1 MHRRKFAKISAMGIA
16 GTSLLNPLYGN
27 KTRETA
33 LFFKSITEY
42 AKLSL
47 NCLDKFCDKSRGQ
60 IPYFYTE
67 FNRSPLSAG
76 HQIWSYGDGLGRT
89 VDALVLIRH
98 MLGQEINS
106 KNDHIKQTTLISF
119 IAPDGLS
126 WCPAEPWTLPVPHTR
141 PAWLQ
146 QGTLLALT
154 SLYLS
159 TRDEYYKTLAESNID
174 GIIKLAKF
182 HEDGHADFPGDH
194 FTLAEGWS
202 KPSKDKMH
210 RPSIF
215 YTSVTM
221 PLMRFYRITGYE
233 PALRLA
239 SALIKWTLNDNN
251 GVAGMFELGHFHS
264 QSRIITALLLRA
276 KATGSKDDIEIA
288 EALYLKAKKLGTDS
302 GWFPEQI
309 NNPDHNRS
317 NLAETC
323 CLTDMLEAAI
333 LLAELKDHSYW
344 NDVERFTKNHLYAFQ
359 IADTS
364 WFRFADQKSHVLGYE
379 PILKN
384 DEIGELI
391 KGGFAG
397 WGGVTAMSDD
407 SPFANAN
414 QQCCNAAGARALY
427 DVWKYSV
434 TDDGSDFRINL
445 HIHRKH
451 KCAEITMKEGRTGSL
466 TIMALADRHFWV
478 HLPENL
484 KISEIKASINN
495 KNIHPEIKDG
505 FLGFGKLSNTD
516 VARVDYPMK
525 INVKE
530 EHIAAGDFKFTYHG
544 SAVVNA
550 EPKQK
555 FGAYFTD
562 LRFTDNVP
570 LFIENRMEEIDS
582 L

>member
-1 MHRRKFAKISAMGIA
+1 MNRRKFASVSALGIA
-16 GTSLLNPLYGN
+16 GSSLRNTLFGK
-27 KTRETA
+27 KTKETN
-33 LFFKSITEY
+33 LFLKSITEY
-42 AKLSL
+42 ARQSV
-47 NCLDKFCDKSRGQ
+47 NCLDRFCDKSRGQ

-98 MLGQEINS
+98 MLGSSIS
-106 KNDHIKQTTLISF
+106 LPDDHIKQTTLISF

-126 WCPAEPWTLPVPHTR
+126 WCPAEPWTIPVPHTR

-159 TRDEYYKTLAESNID
+159 TKNEYYKTLAEKNID
-174 GIIKLAKF
+174 GIFKLARF
-182 HEDGHADFPGDH
+182 YDDGHADFPGDF
-194 FTLAEGWS
+194 FTLAHGWS
-202 KPSKDKMH
+202 KPSNDKMH

-221 PLMRFYRITGYE
+221 PLMRFYRATGYE
-233 PALRLA
+233 PALKLA

-251 GVAGMFELGHFHS
+251 GVTGMFELGHFHS
-264 QSRIITALLLRA
+264 QSRLITALLLRA
-276 KATGSKDDIEIA
+276 KSTGSKNDIQLA
-288 EALYLKAKKLGTDS
+288 EELYLKAKKLGTES

-309 NNPDHNRS
+309 NNPEHNRS
-317 NLAETC
+317 KLAETC

-344 NDVERFTKNHLYAFQ
+344 NDVERFAKNHLLAFQ
-359 IADTS
+359 ITDSS
-364 WFRFADQKSHVLGYE
+364 WFRLTDQKTHVLGYE
-379 PILKN
+379 PILKS
-384 DEIGELI
+384 DEISDLI

-427 DVWKYSV
+427 DVWKYAVSDNG
-434 TDDGSDFRINL
+434 TDFNINL

-451 KCAEITMKEGRTGSL
+451 KCAEIIMTEGSTGIL
-466 TIMALADRHFWV
+466 TLKVHEERNIRV
-478 HLPENL
+478 HLPEYL
-484 KISEIKASINN
+484 KISDIKAFVNNRSI
-495 KNIHPEIKDG
+495 KPELKDG
-505 FLGFGKLSNTD
+505 FLNFGQLRIND
-516 VARVDYPMK
+516 VARLHYPMK
-525 INVKE
+525 SNIKE
-530 EHIAAGDFKFTYHG
+530 EKIAAGDFSFTYQG
-544 SAVVNA
+544 STVMKA
-550 EPKQK
+550 EPRQK
-555 FGAYFTD
+555 FGEYFTN
-562 LRFTDNVP
+562 LRFTDEPPV
-570 LFIENRMEEIDS
+570 FEENPMEEIDS

>member
-1 MHRRKFAKISAMGIA
+1 MNRRKFTKISAIGIG
-16 GTSLLNPLYGN
+16 GTGILHPLQGMIINEKDQY
-27 KTRETA
+27 
-33 LFFKSITEY
+33 LKSITEY
-42 AKLSL
+42 GKLSL
-47 NCLDKFCDKSRGQ
+47 NCLDKFCDTSRGQ

-89 VDALVLIRH
+89 VDALVLLRH
-98 MLGQEINS
+98 MLGQELNLPD
-106 KNDHIKQTTLISF
+106 DHIKQTTLVSF

-159 TRDEYYKTLAESNID
+159 TKNDYYKKLAEKNID
-174 GIIKLAKF
+174 GIINLARFNDK
-182 HEDGHADFPGDH
+182 GYADFPGDY
-194 FTLAEGWS
+194 FTLAYGWS
-202 KPSKDKMH
+202 EPSKDKMH

-221 PLMRFYRITGYE
+221 PLMRFYRATGYE

-239 SALIKWTLNDNN
+239 TALINWTLKDNN
-251 GVAGMFELGHFHS
+251 DIAGLFEVGHFHS
-264 QSRIITALLLRA
+264 QSRLIIALLLRA
-276 KATGSKDDIEIA
+276 KTTGSEEDLEKA
-288 EALYLKAKKLGTDS
+288 EELYIKAKKLGTDS

-309 NNPDHNRS
+309 NNPEHNRS

-333 LLAELKDHSYW
+333 LLAQLRNNSYW
-344 NDVERFTKNHLYAFQ
+344 NDVERFAKNHLYAFQ
-359 IADTS
+359 ISDSS
-364 WFRFADQKSHVLGYE
+364 WFAKTDQSYHVLPYI
-379 PILKN
+379 PIFKS
-384 DEIGELI
+384 DEIKELI

-407 SPFANAN
+407 SPFSNAN

-427 DVWKYSV
+427 DVWKYAIN
-434 TDDGSDFRINL
+434 DNGKDFKINL

-451 KCAEITMKEGRTGSL
+451 KCAEIIMKEGNTGIL
-466 TIMALADRHFWV
+466 NIKVLAERNFSV
-478 HLPENL
+478 RIPEM
-484 KISEIKASINN
+484 IKASEVIITVN
-495 KNIHPEIKDG
+495 KSLIKTQVNEG
-505 FLGFGKLSNTD
+505 YLNLGILKPGDIVSLK
-516 VARVDYPMK
+516 YPMK
-525 INVKE
+525 QYVKD
-530 EHIAAGDFKFTYHG
+530 EHLPAGNFKFTYQG
-544 SAVVNA
+544 STVIKA
-550 EPKQK
+550 EPVQK
-555 FGAYFTD
+555 FGEYFSNQ
-562 LRFTDNVP
+562 RFT
-570 LFIENRMEEIDS
+570 ENIPVFEENNKEEIDS

>member
-1 MHRRKFAKISAMGIA
+1 MNRREFTKMSAMGIA
-16 GTSLLNPLYGN
+16 GTGLLNPLYGN
-27 KTRETA
+27 KTKETA
-33 LFFKSITEY
+33 LFLKSITEY

-47 NCLDKFCDKSRGQ
+47 NCLDKFCDQSRGQ

-106 KNDHIKQTTLISF
+106 VNDHIKQTTLISF
-119 IAPDGLS
+119 IAPNGLS

-159 TRDEYYKTLAESNID
+159 TKNEYYKTLAEKNID
-174 GIIKLAKF
+174 GILKLARF
-182 HEDGHADFPGDH
+182 NEDGHADFPGDY

-239 SALIKWTLNDNN
+239 SALIKWTLTDNN

-276 KATGSKDDIEIA
+276 KATGSKEDIDIA
-288 EALYLKAKKLGTDS
+288 EELYQKAKKLGTDS

-309 NNPDHNRS
+309 NNPEHNRS
-317 NLAETC
+317 KLAETC

-333 LLAELKDHSYW
+333 LLAELRDVSYW
-344 NDVERFTKNHLYAFQ
+344 NDVERFTKNHLFAFQ
-359 IADTS
+359 IDDTS
-364 WFRFADQKSHVLGYE
+364 WFKLTDQKLHVLGYE
-379 PILKN
+379 PILKS
-384 DEIGELI
+384 DKIGDLI

-397 WGGVTAMSDD
+397 WGAVTAMSDD

-427 DVWKYSV
+427 DAWKYAV
-434 TDDGSDFRINL
+434 TDNGTDFRINL

-451 KCAEITMKEGRTGSL
+451 KCAEIIMKEGPRATL
-466 TIMALADRHFWV
+466 TMTALAERKFWIR
-478 HLPENL
+478 LPEHLNV
-484 KISEIKASINN
+484 SEVKASVNSKTIR
-495 KNIHPEIKDG
+495 PEIKGG
-505 FLGFGKLSNTD
+505 FLNFGKLRINDLATLAYS
-516 VARVDYPMK
+516 MK
-525 INVKE
+525 NNVKE
-530 EHIAAGDFKFTYHG
+530 EHIAAGDFRFTYQG
-544 SAVVNA
+544 STVVKA
-550 EPKQK
+550 EPGQK
-555 FGAYFTD
+555 FGEYFTN
-562 LRFTDNVP
+562 LRFTDGAP
-570 LFIENRMEEIDS
+570 QLDENSMEEIDS

>member
-1 MHRRKFAKISAMGIA
+1 MNRRKFASVSAVGIA
-16 GTSLLNPLYGN
+16 GSSLMNPLFGK
-27 KTRETA
+27 KTKETN
-33 LFFKSITEY
+33 LFLKNITEY
-42 AKLSL
+42 ARQSV
-47 NCLDKFCDKSRGQ
+47 NCLDRFCDKSRGQ

-67 FNRSPLSAG
+67 FNRTPLSAG

-98 MLGQEINS
+98 MLGCKIS
-106 KNDHIKQTTLISF
+106 LPDDHIKQTTLISF

-126 WCPAEPWTLPVPHTR
+126 WCPAEPWTIPVPHTR

-159 TRDEYYKTLAESNID
+159 TKNEYYKTLAEKNID
-174 GIIKLAKF
+174 GIIKLARF
-182 HEDGHADFPGDH
+182 YDDGHADFPGDY
-194 FTLAEGWS
+194 FTLAHGWS
-202 KPSKDKMH
+202 KPSDDKMH

-221 PLMRFYRITGYE
+221 PLMRFYRATGYE
-233 PALRLA
+233 PALKLA

-251 GVAGMFELGHFHS
+251 GVTGMFELGHFHS
-264 QSRIITALLLRA
+264 QSRLITALLLRA
-276 KATGSKDDIEIA
+276 KSTGSKNDIELA
-288 EALYLKAKKLGTDS
+288 EELYLKAKKLGTES

-309 NNPDHNRS
+309 NNPEQNRS
-317 NLAETC
+317 KLAETC

-344 NDVERFTKNHLYAFQ
+344 NDVERFAKNHLTAFQ
-359 IADTS
+359 ITDTS
-364 WFRFADQKSHVLGYE
+364 WFRITDQKTHVLGYE
-379 PILKN
+379 PILKS

-427 DVWKYSV
+427 DVWKYAVSDNE
-434 TDDGSDFRINL
+434 TDFSINL

-451 KCAEITMKEGRTGSL
+451 KCAEIIMTEGPTGIL
-466 TIMALADRHFWV
+466 TIKVLKERKFKV
-478 HLPENL
+478 HLPEYV
-484 KISEIKASINN
+484 KISDVKAYVN
-495 KNIHPEIKDG
+495 KQSLKPELRDG
-505 FLGFGKLSNTD
+505 FLNLGQLRIND
-516 VARVDYPMK
+516 VVHLHYPMK
-525 INVKE
+525 SNVKE
-530 EHIAAGDFKFTYHG
+530 EKIAAGDFRFTYQG
-544 SAVVNA
+544 STVMKA
-550 EPKQK
+550 EPRQK
-555 FGAYFTD
+555 FGEYFTD
-562 LRFTDNVP
+562 FRFTHEPPV
-570 LFIENRMEEIDS
+570 FEENPMEEIDS